1 MTLLGVCLTACDK
14 PVKTEAPKVA
24 PPPQAATGE
33 AAAPAPAPA
42 PGVSSQAAAANHAL
56 QSDLASANPELYL
69 KTLTELLNAWVMSKN
84 TLPKDLDE
92 FVKAKMIP
100 KLPTPP
106 PGKKLAIDQ
115 KGMRVVLVD
124 Q

>member
-24 PPPQAATGE
+24 PPPQTATGE
-33 AAAPAPAPA
+33 PAAPAPAPA
-42 PGVSSQAAAANHAL
+42 AAVSPQAAALTAI
-56 QSDLASANPELYL
+56 QRDLASAEPEVYL
-69 KTLTELLNAWVMSKN
+69 PRLTELLNAWVMTKN
-84 TLPKDLDE
+84 DFPKDVDD
-92 FVKAKMIP
+92 FVKTKMIS

-106 PGKKLAIDQ
+106 PGKKLAIDRQ
-115 KGMRVVLVD
+115 GMRVVLAD

>member
-24 PPPQAATGE
+24 PPPQTATGE
-33 AAAPAPAPA
+33 PDAPAPAPA
-42 PGVSSQAAAANHAL
+42 AGASPQAIAANAI
-56 QSDLASANPELYL
+56 QRDLASADPDVYL
-69 KTLTELLNAWVMSKN
+69 ARLTELLNAWVMSKN
-84 TLPKDLDE
+84 DFPQSVDD
-92 FVKAKMIP
+92 FVKSKMIP

-106 PGKKLAIDQ
+106 PGKKLAIDRT
-115 KGMRVVLVD
+115 KMRVVLAD